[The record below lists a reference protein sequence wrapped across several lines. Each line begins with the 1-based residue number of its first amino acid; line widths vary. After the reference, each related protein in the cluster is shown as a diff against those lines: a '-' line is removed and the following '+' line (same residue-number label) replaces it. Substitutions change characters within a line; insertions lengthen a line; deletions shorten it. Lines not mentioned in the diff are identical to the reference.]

1 MTVTTLP
8 TFDLAD
14 RIRKAREI
22 HDAVGARRVVGGLV
36 HSYYLPESS
45 PSGVDI
51 LGTGG
56 HSGYMSTTTATIATT
71 TMQQLSVNP
80 AADFLKSGTYAI
92 IAVDT
97 DTMGIEFIT
106 VADAGEVV
114 EAIATDHMCRMN
126 DLENGDD
133 PMCVDEYRIFFAS
146 GTAFNGSAIALV
158 TP

>member
-1 MTVTTLP
+1 MSTYDWWL
-8 TFDLAD
+8 
-14 RIRKAREI
+14 
-22 HDAVGARRVVGGLV
+22 
-36 HSYYLPESS
+36 SS
-45 PSGVDI
+45 PEDVERGKFRMQ
-51 LGTGG
+51 GG
-56 HSGYMSTTTATIATT
+56 EVVAS
-71 TMQQLSVNP
+71 MQQLSVNP

-114 EAIATDHMCRMN
+114 DAIADDHASRMN
-126 DLENGDD
+126 DLDNGYD

>member
-1 MTVTTLP
+1 
-8 TFDLAD
+8 
-14 RIRKAREI
+14 
-22 HDAVGARRVVGGLV
+22 
-36 HSYYLPESS
+36 
-45 PSGVDI
+45 
-51 LGTGG
+51 
-56 HSGYMSTTTATIATT
+56 MSTTHKVQTTATIATT

-80 AADFLKSGTYAI
+80 VADFLKPGTYAI

>member
-1 MTVTTLP
+1 MGDSCHL
-8 TFDLAD
+8 
-14 RIRKAREI
+14 R
-22 HDAVGARRVVGGLV
+22 VGGGIGDAGVILSGDV
-36 HSYYLPESS
+36 PESS

-51 LGTGG
+51 LSTGG

>member
-1 MTVTTLP
+1 MGDSCHL
-8 TFDLAD
+8 
-14 RIRKAREI
+14 R
-22 HDAVGARRVVGGLV
+22 VGGGIGDAGVILSGDV
-36 HSYYLPESS
+36 PESS

-51 LGTGG
+51 LSTGG

-97 DTMGIEFIT
+97 DTMDIEFIT